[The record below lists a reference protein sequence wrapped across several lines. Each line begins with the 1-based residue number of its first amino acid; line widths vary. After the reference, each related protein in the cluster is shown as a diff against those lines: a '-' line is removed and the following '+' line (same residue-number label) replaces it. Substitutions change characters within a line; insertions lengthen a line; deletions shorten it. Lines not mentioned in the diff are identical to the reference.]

1 MQRCSLY
8 ILYFFLIALSGRSS
22 YAQSKKDLEKKK
34 AQIHK
39 DIEYTNNLLNET
51 KTKKKGSLNELVI
64 LNKKIV
70 IHEELIGTISDEIG
84 ILNSQIEETN
94 SIINAMEKDEEK
106 LKDEYATMIR
116 FAYKN
121 QGAYDRLM
129 FLFASKDFNQ
139 AYKRMKYLQ
148 QYSEY
153 RKKQVH
159 LIMQA
164 QTRLNEKKIELEGKR
179 TSKKTLL
186 HSQEHEKVVLK
197 SEKNE
202 QVQLFNNLQD
212 QEKQL
217 KVELKEKLKAEAR
230 LNKAIE
236 DIIKREIE
244 KARMA
249 AEKKGQKNVTSAN
262 VFTSSPESQKVSD
275 DFYGNK
281 GRMPWPVEQGVI
293 TGTFGDHPH
302 PVLKGIRIKNNGID
316 INSNKGALARAIFDG
331 IVTGVVVIPGSYKA
345 VIIRHGQYLSV
356 YSNLEQVYIRM
367 GDKVTMKQSIGAVHT
382 DDESKTEVHLEIWKG
397 TEKLDPSAWLFMKK

>member
-1 MQRCSLY
+1 MRRCKCFLLY
-8 ILYFFLIALSGRSS
+8 LALMLASGTLLH
-22 YAQSKKDLEKKK
+22 AQSKKDLEKKK

-51 KTKKKGSLNELVI
+51 KNKKKGSLNELVI

-70 IHEELIGTISDEIG
+70 IHEELIGTIHDELG
-84 ILNSQIEETN
+84 ILDGQIDETN
-94 SIINAMEKDEEK
+94 SIIGSMEKDHKK
-106 LKDEYATMIR
+106 LKEEYAMMIR

-121 QGAYDRLM
+121 KGAYDRLM

-139 AYKRMKYLQ
+139 AYKRIKYLQ

-153 RKKQVH
+153 RKKQVN
-159 LIMQA
+159 LIVKA
-164 QTRLNEKKIELEGKR
+164 QLRLNDKRLELEGKR

-186 HSQEHEKVVLK
+186 TSQEHEKVALK

-202 QVQLFNNLQD
+202 QVVLFNNLQD

-217 KVELKEKLKAEAR
+217 KSELKEKLKAEAR

-244 KARMA
+244 KARVA

-275 DFYGNK
+275 DFSANK
-281 GRMPWPVEQGVI
+281 GRLPWPVEQGVI

-302 PVLKGIRIKNNGID
+302 PVLKGIRVKNNGID

-331 IVTGVVVIPGSYKA
+331 MVTGVVVIPGSYKA

-356 YSNLEQVYIRM
+356 YSNLEQVYVRM
-367 GDKVTMKQSIGAVHT
+367 GDKVNMKQSIGAVHT

-397 TEKLDPSAWLFMKK
+397 TDKLDPSNWLFMKK